1 MESEKRISVLENIE
15 VDSRTNLIMMRW
27 LSFLMDR
34 LEQEAIPHLLDFYC
48 RIGWMGEKAAK
59 YLSEVADGT
68 KPLPPIEADLADARV
83 LGEEAAHAGKRQL
96 SRIRKGKQETE
107 DVDWRLTPDDHM
119 KSWMFIM
126 EIAGL
131 DVDKNIWVEAEQRM
145 GRFERELAE
154 YYRL

>member
-1 MESEKRISVLENIE
+1 MESGKRISVLENIE
-15 VDSRTNLIMMRW
+15 VNSRTNLVIMRW

-34 LEQEAIPHLLDFYC
+34 IEQEAIPLLFDFYS
-48 RIGWMGEKAAK
+48 RIGWIGDEAAE
-59 YLSEVADGT
+59 YLSAVAEGAKPPTSVDSDLIDAQMPNEVPT
-68 KPLPPIEADLADARV
+68 RS
-83 LGEEAAHAGKRQL
+83 
-96 SRIRKGKQETE
+96 SRRSRKGRQETE
-107 DVDWRLTPDDHM
+107 EIDWRLTPDDHM

-126 EIAGL
+126 EVAGQ